1 MKSTKKFSTSLSF
14 SNLRIVYDNQK
25 SLANKID
32 LINKNQKLINFTN
45 DRIKILKSLKSFL
58 IKHKS
63 NLVNLINSEA
73 HKTKNE
79 SLGEFDYALEF
90 VDYSINLLS
99 KYKFNKKTSSNR
111 YIFFKSPGSV
121 FAITPYN
128 DPLAGMTRKIA
139 PSIASGSALIMK
151 TSSYCI
157 NLCNYFDSN
166 LPKKLKDIL
175 QFAFI
180 KNKKDIDRIIQNKNI
195 KLITFTG
202 STNIGLKLDNI
213 QTNHLQR
220 KVLELG
226 GINYALI
233 FDKNNLDK
241 VIDEILIRKIKAAGQ
256 ACSSINKVFVH
267 KSLKLDF
274 EKMIKLKL
282 SKIFCGS
289 VNNNLNPHFGPL
301 ISKSHFD
308 FTKKLE
314 LKALKNGKLISR
326 AKSYNNTD
334 NLFPL
339 TVISSKIDDPIFDT
353 YETFSPLLGVSYF
366 SSDKKIF
373 NKISRSEYSLVCYIF
388 SNNSKIINKTK
399 SLNFGSIGINTTK
412 IQSPSCPTGGNNLS
426 GIGREGGEW
435 GFEEFLT
442 TVNYVINK

>member
-1 MKSTKKFSTSLSF
+1 MKSTKKFPTSLSF
-14 SNLRIVYDNQK
+14 SNLKIKYDNQK

-32 LINKNQKLINFTN
+32 LINKNQKSIYSTN

-58 IKHKS
+58 IKHKF

-175 QFAFI
+175 QFSFI
-180 KNKKDIDRIIQNKNI
+180 KDKKDIDRIIQNKNI

-233 FDKNNLDK
+233 FDKNNLDN
-241 VIDEILIRKIKAAGQ
+241 VVDEILIRKIKAAGQ

-289 VNNNLNPHFGPL
+289 VKNNLNPHFGPL

-388 SNNSKIINKTK
+388 SNNSKIIDKTK

>member
-1 MKSTKKFSTSLSF
+1 MKSTKKFSNSLSF
-14 SNLRIVYDNQK
+14 SNLKINYDNQK

-32 LINKNQKLINFTN
+32 LINKNQKSINFTN

-58 IKHKS
+58 IKHKL

-73 HKTKNE
+73 YKTKNE

-99 KYKFNKKTSSNR
+99 KYKFNKKTSLNR

-139 PSIASGSALIMK
+139 PSIASGSPLIMK

-180 KNKKDIDRIIQNKNI
+180 KDKKDIDRIIQNKNI

-241 VIDEILIRKIKAAGQ
+241 VVDEILIRKIKAAGQ

-388 SNNSKIINKTK
+388 SNNSKIIDKTK

>member
-1 MKSTKKFSTSLSF
+1 MISTKKFSTSLSF
-14 SNLRIVYDNQK
+14 SNLKIDYDNQK

-32 LINKNQKLINFTN
+32 LINKNQKSINFTN

-58 IKHKS
+58 IKHKL

-111 YIFFKSPGSV
+111 YIFLKSPGSV

-180 KNKKDIDRIIQNKNI
+180 KDKKDIDRIIQNKNI

-339 TVISSKIDDPIFDT
+339 TVISSKIDDPVFDT
-353 YETFSPLLGVSYF
+353 YETFSPLLGVAYF

-373 NKISRSEYSLVCYIF
+373 NKISKSEYSLVCYIF
-388 SNNSKIINKTK
+388 SNNSKIIDKTK

-442 TVNYVINK
+442 TVNYVIN

>member
-14 SNLRIVYDNQK
+14 SNLKIKYDNQK

-32 LINKNQKLINFTN
+32 LINKNQKSINSTN

-58 IKHKS
+58 IKHKL

-180 KNKKDIDRIIQNKNI
+180 KDKNDIDRIIQNKNI

-241 VIDEILIRKIKAAGQ
+241 VVDEILIRKIKAAGQ

-289 VNNNLNPHFGPL
+289 VKNNLNPHFGPL

-326 AKSYNNTD
+326 AKSYNNAD

-373 NKISRSEYSLVCYIF
+373 NKISRSEYSLVCYVF
-388 SNNSKIINKTK
+388 SNNSKIIDKTK

>member
-14 SNLRIVYDNQK
+14 SNLKIKYDNQK

-32 LINKNQKLINFTN
+32 LINKNQKSINSTN

-58 IKHKS
+58 IKHKL

-180 KNKKDIDRIIQNKNI
+180 KDKNDIDRIIQNKNI

-241 VIDEILIRKIKAAGQ
+241 VVDEILIRKIKAAGQ

-289 VNNNLNPHFGPL
+289 VKNNLNPHFGPL

-388 SNNSKIINKTK
+388 SNNSKIIDKTK

>member
-1 MKSTKKFSTSLSF
+1 MKSTKKFSTSLSL
-14 SNLRIVYDNQK
+14 SNLKINYDNQK

-32 LINKNQKLINFTN
+32 LINKNQKSINSTN

-58 IKHKS
+58 IKHKL

-180 KNKKDIDRIIQNKNI
+180 KDKKDIDRIIQNKNI

-241 VIDEILIRKIKAAGQ
+241 VVDEILIRKIKAAGQ

-339 TVISSKIDDPIFDT
+339 TVISSKIDDPVFDT

-388 SNNSKIINKTK
+388 SNNSKIIDKTK

>member
-1 MKSTKKFSTSLSF
+1 MKSTNSLLF
-14 SNLRIVYDNQK
+14 TNLKINYDSQK
-25 SLANKID
+25 NLDKKID
-32 LINKNQKLINFTN
+32 LIYQNQKLINSID
-45 DRIKILKSLKSFL
+45 DRIKTLKSFKIFL
-58 IKHKS
+58 IKHKL
-63 NLVNLINSEA
+63 NLVNLINTEA

-79 SLGEFDYALEF
+79 SLGEFEYALDF

-111 YIFFKSPGSV
+111 FIFFKSSGSV

-139 PSIASGSALIMK
+139 PSIASGSTLIMK
-151 TSSYCI
+151 TSSFCI
-157 NLCNYFDSN
+157 NLCNYFDSH
-166 LPKKLKDIL
+166 LPKNLKNIL

-180 KNKKDIDRIIQNKNI
+180 KDKKNIDRIIQNKNI

-202 STNIGLKLDNI
+202 STNIGLKLDNV

-241 VIDEILIRKIKAAGQ
+241 VVDEILTRKIKAAGQ

-274 EKMIKLKL
+274 EKIIKEKL

-314 LKALKNGKLISR
+314 LKALKNGKLIGRS
-326 AKSYNNTD
+326 KSYNNTD

-339 TVISSKIDDPIFDT
+339 TIVSSKIDDPVFDIH
-353 YETFSPLLGVSYF
+353 ETFSPLLGVSYF

-373 NKISRSEYSLVCYIF
+373 DKISRSEYSLVCYIF

-412 IQSPSCPTGGNNLS
+412 IQSPACPTGGNNRS

-442 TVNYVINK
+442 TINYVINK

>member
-14 SNLRIVYDNQK
+14 SNLKINYDNQK

-32 LINKNQKLINFTN
+32 LINKNQKSINFTN

-58 IKHKS
+58 IKHKL

-111 YIFFKSPGSV
+111 YIFFKSQGSV

-180 KNKKDIDRIIQNKNI
+180 KDKKDIDRIIQNKNI

-241 VIDEILIRKIKAAGQ
+241 VVDEILIRKIKAAGQ

-274 EKMIKLKL
+274 EKLIKLKL

-339 TVISSKIDDPIFDT
+339 TVISSKIDDPVFDT

-373 NKISRSEYSLVCYIF
+373 NKISRSEYSLVCYVF
-388 SNNSKIINKTK
+388 SNNSKIIDKTK

-412 IQSPSCPTGGNNLS
+412 IQSPACPTGGNNLS

>member
-14 SNLRIVYDNQK
+14 SNLKIKYDNQK

-32 LINKNQKLINFTN
+32 LINKNQKSINSTN

-58 IKHKS
+58 IKHKL

-180 KNKKDIDRIIQNKNI
+180 KDKKDIDRIVQNKNI

-233 FDKNNLDK
+233 FDKYNLDK
-241 VIDEILIRKIKAAGQ
+241 VVDEILIRKIKAAGQ

-388 SNNSKIINKTK
+388 SNNSKIIDKTK

>member
-14 SNLRIVYDNQK
+14 SNLKINYDNQK

-32 LINKNQKLINFTN
+32 LINKNQKSINFTN

-58 IKHKS
+58 IKHKL

-180 KNKKDIDRIIQNKNI
+180 KDKKDIDRIIQNKSI

-241 VIDEILIRKIKAAGQ
+241 VVDEILIRKIKAAGQ

-274 EKMIKLKL
+274 EKMIKFKL

-289 VNNNLNPHFGPL
+289 VKNNLNPHFGPL

-339 TVISSKIDDPIFDT
+339 TVISSKIDDPVFDT

-388 SNNSKIINKTK
+388 SNNSKIIDKTK

>member
-1 MKSTKKFSTSLSF
+1 MKSTKKFPTSLSF
-14 SNLRIVYDNQK
+14 SNLKIKYDNQK

-32 LINKNQKLINFTN
+32 LINKNQKSINSTN

-58 IKHKS
+58 IKHKF

-180 KNKKDIDRIIQNKNI
+180 KDKKDIDRIIQNKNI

-241 VIDEILIRKIKAAGQ
+241 VVDEILIRKIKAAGQ

-388 SNNSKIINKTK
+388 SNNSKIIDKTK

>member
-1 MKSTKKFSTSLSF
+1 MKSTKKFPTSLSF
-14 SNLRIVYDNQK
+14 SNLKIKYDNQK

-32 LINKNQKLINFTN
+32 LINKNQKSINSTN

-58 IKHKS
+58 IKHKF

-175 QFAFI
+175 QFSFI
-180 KNKKDIDRIIQNKNI
+180 KDKKDIDRIIQNKNI

-233 FDKNNLDK
+233 FDKNNLDN
-241 VIDEILIRKIKAAGQ
+241 VVDEILIRKIKAAGQ

-289 VNNNLNPHFGPL
+289 VKNNLNPHFGPL

-388 SNNSKIINKTK
+388 SNNSKIIDKTK

>member
-14 SNLRIVYDNQK
+14 SNLKIKYDNQK

-32 LINKNQKLINFTN
+32 LINKNQKSINSTN

-58 IKHKS
+58 IKHKL

-180 KNKKDIDRIIQNKNI
+180 KDKKDIDRIIQNKNI

-241 VIDEILIRKIKAAGQ
+241 VVDEILIRKIKAAGQ

-373 NKISRSEYSLVCYIF
+373 NKISRSDYSLVCYIF
-388 SNNSKIINKTK
+388 SNNSKIIDKTK

-442 TVNYVINK
+442 TVNYVIN

>member
-1 MKSTKKFSTSLSF
+1 MKSTKKSTNSLLF
-14 SNLRIVYDNQK
+14 TNLKINYDSQK
-25 SLANKID
+25 NLDKKID
-32 LINKNQKLINFTN
+32 LIYQNKKLINSID
-45 DRIKILKSLKSFL
+45 DRIKTLKLFKIFL
-58 IKHKS
+58 IKHKL
-63 NLVNLINSEA
+63 NLVNLINTEA

-79 SLGEFDYALEF
+79 SLGEFEYALDF

-111 YIFFKSPGSV
+111 FIFFKSSGSV

-139 PSIASGSALIMK
+139 PSIASGSTLIMK
-151 TSSYCI
+151 TSSFCI
-157 NLCNYFDSN
+157 NLCNYFDSH
-166 LPKKLKDIL
+166 LPKNLKNIL

-180 KNKKDIDRIIQNKNI
+180 KDKKNIDRIIQNKNI

-202 STNIGLKLDNI
+202 STNIGLKLDNV

-241 VIDEILIRKIKAAGQ
+241 VVDEILTRKIKAAGQ

-274 EKMIKLKL
+274 EKIIKEKL

-314 LKALKNGKLISR
+314 LKALKNGKLIGR

-339 TVISSKIDDPIFDT
+339 TIVSSKIDDSVFDIH
-353 YETFSPLLGVSYF
+353 ETFSPLLGVSYF

-373 NKISRSEYSLVCYIF
+373 DKISRSEYSLVCYIF

-412 IQSPSCPTGGNNLS
+412 IQSPACPTGGNNRS

-442 TVNYVINK
+442 TINYVINK

>member
-1 MKSTKKFSTSLSF
+1 MKSTNSLLF
-14 SNLRIVYDNQK
+14 TNLKINYDSQK
-25 SLANKID
+25 NLDKKID
-32 LINKNQKLINFTN
+32 LIYQNQKLINSID
-45 DRIKILKSLKSFL
+45 DRIKTLKLFKIFL
-58 IKHKS
+58 IKHKL
-63 NLVNLINSEA
+63 NLVNLINTEA

-79 SLGEFDYALEF
+79 SLGEFEYALDF

-111 YIFFKSPGSV
+111 FIFFKSSGSV

-139 PSIASGSALIMK
+139 PSIASGSTLIMK
-151 TSSYCI
+151 TSSFCI
-157 NLCNYFDSN
+157 NLCNYFDSH
-166 LPKKLKDIL
+166 LPKNLKNIL

-180 KNKKDIDRIIQNKNI
+180 KDKKNIDRIIQNKNI

-202 STNIGLKLDNI
+202 STNIGLKLDNV

-241 VIDEILIRKIKAAGQ
+241 VVDEILTRKIKAAGQ

-274 EKMIKLKL
+274 EKIIKEKL

-314 LKALKNGKLISR
+314 LKALKNGKLIGRS
-326 AKSYNNTD
+326 KSYNNTD

-339 TVISSKIDDPIFDT
+339 TIVSSKIDDPVFDI

-373 NKISRSEYSLVCYIF
+373 DKISRSEYSLVCYIF

-412 IQSPSCPTGGNNLS
+412 IQSPACPTGGNNRS

-442 TVNYVINK
+442 TINYVINK

>member
-14 SNLRIVYDNQK
+14 SNLKINYDNQK

-32 LINKNQKLINFTN
+32 LINKNQKSISFTN

-58 IKHKS
+58 IKHKL

-180 KNKKDIDRIIQNKNI
+180 KDKKDIDRIIQNKNI

-241 VIDEILIRKIKAAGQ
+241 VVDEILIRKIKAAGQ

-339 TVISSKIDDPIFDT
+339 TVISSKIDDPVFDT

-373 NKISRSEYSLVCYIF
+373 NKISRSDYSLVCYIF
-388 SNNSKIINKTK
+388 SNNSKIIDKTK

>member
-1 MKSTKKFSTSLSF
+1 MKSTKKFPTSLSF
-14 SNLRIVYDNQK
+14 SNLKIKYDNQK

-58 IKHKS
+58 IKHKL

-111 YIFFKSPGSV
+111 FIFFKSPGSV

-180 KNKKDIDRIIQNKNI
+180 KDKKDIDRIIQNKNI

-233 FDKNNLDK
+233 FDKNNLDN
-241 VIDEILIRKIKAAGQ
+241 VVDEILIRKIKAAGQ

-388 SNNSKIINKTK
+388 SNNSKIIDKTK

>member
-14 SNLRIVYDNQK
+14 SNLKIKYDNQK
-25 SLANKID
+25 SLANKIG
-32 LINKNQKLINFTN
+32 LINKNQKSINSTN
-45 DRIKILKSLKSFL
+45 DRIKILKSLKYFL
-58 IKHKS
+58 IKHKL

-73 HKTKNE
+73 YKTKNE

-180 KNKKDIDRIIQNKNI
+180 KDKNDIDRIIQNKNI

-241 VIDEILIRKIKAAGQ
+241 VVDEILIRKIKAAGQ

-334 NLFPL
+334 YLFPL

-373 NKISRSEYSLVCYIF
+373 NKISRSEYSLVCYVF
-388 SNNSKIINKTK
+388 SNNSKIIDKTK

>member
-1 MKSTKKFSTSLSF
+1 MKFTKKITTSLSYTN
-14 SNLRIVYDNQK
+14 SKIIYDSQK
-25 SLANKID
+25 SLDKKID
-32 LINKNQKLINFTN
+32 LINQYQKSINSVD
-45 DRIKILKSLKSFL
+45 DRIKILKLFKKFL
-58 IKHKS
+58 INHKL
-63 NLVNLINSEA
+63 NLVNLINTEA

-79 SLGEFDYALEF
+79 SFSEFDYALDF

-99 KYKFNKKTSSNR
+99 KYKFDRKTSSNR
-111 YIFFKSPGSV
+111 FIFYKSPGSV

-139 PSIASGSALIMK
+139 PSIASGSTLIMK
-151 TSSYCI
+151 TSSFCI
-157 NLCNYFDSN
+157 NLCNYFDTH
-166 LPKKLKDIL
+166 LPKNLKNIL

-180 KNKKDIDRIIQNKNI
+180 KNKKNIDKIIQNKNI

-202 STNIGLKLDNI
+202 STNIGLKLDNV

-233 FDKNNLDK
+233 FDKNNLDN
-241 VIDEILIRKIKAAGQ
+241 VVDEILIRKIKAAGQ

-274 EKMIKLKL
+274 EKIIKEKL

-289 VNNNLNPHFGPL
+289 VSNNLNPHFGPL

-308 FTKKLE
+308 FSKKLE
-314 LKALKNGKLISR
+314 LKALKNGKLIGR
-326 AKSYNNTD
+326 AKSYNNTN

-339 TVISSKIDDPIFDT
+339 TIVSSKIDDSVFDIH
-353 YETFSPLLGVSYF
+353 ETFSPLLGVSYF
-366 SSDKKIF
+366 SSNKKIF
-373 NKISRSEYSLVCYIF
+373 DKISRSEYSLVCYIF
-388 SNNSKIINKTK
+388 SNNSKIINQTK

-412 IQSPSCPTGGNNLS
+412 IQSPACPTGGNNLS
-426 GIGREGGEW
+426 GIGREGGVW

>member
-14 SNLRIVYDNQK
+14 SNLKIKYDNQK

-32 LINKNQKLINFTN
+32 LINKNQKSINSTN

-58 IKHKS
+58 IKHKL

-180 KNKKDIDRIIQNKNI
+180 KDKKDIDRIVQNKNI

-241 VIDEILIRKIKAAGQ
+241 VVDEILIRKIKAAGQ

-289 VNNNLNPHFGPL
+289 VKNNLNPHFGPL

-339 TVISSKIDDPIFDT
+339 TVISSKIDDPVFDT

-373 NKISRSEYSLVCYIF
+373 NKISRSEYSLVCYVF
-388 SNNSKIINKTK
+388 SNNSKIIDKTK

>member
-1 MKSTKKFSTSLSF
+1 MKSTKKFPTSLSF
-14 SNLRIVYDNQK
+14 SNLKIKYDNQK

-32 LINKNQKLINFTN
+32 LINKNQKSIYSTN

-58 IKHKS
+58 IKHKF

-175 QFAFI
+175 QFSFI
-180 KNKKDIDRIIQNKNI
+180 KDKKDIDRIIQNKNI

-289 VNNNLNPHFGPL
+289 VKNNLNPHFGPL

-388 SNNSKIINKTK
+388 SNNSKIIDKTK

>member
-14 SNLRIVYDNQK
+14 SKLKINYDNQK

-32 LINKNQKLINFTN
+32 LINKNQKSISFTN
-45 DRIKILKSLKSFL
+45 ERIKILKSLKSFL
-58 IKHKS
+58 IKHKL

-180 KNKKDIDRIIQNKNI
+180 KDKKDIDRIIQNKNI

-241 VIDEILIRKIKAAGQ
+241 VVDEILIRKIKAAGQ

-339 TVISSKIDDPIFDT
+339 TVISSKIDDPVFDT

-388 SNNSKIINKTK
+388 SNNSKIIDKTK

>member
-1 MKSTKKFSTSLSF
+1 MKSTNSLLF
-14 SNLRIVYDNQK
+14 TNLKINYDSQK
-25 SLANKID
+25 NLDKKID
-32 LINKNQKLINFTN
+32 LIYQNQKLINSID
-45 DRIKILKSLKSFL
+45 DRIKTLKLFKIFL
-58 IKHKS
+58 IKHKL
-63 NLVNLINSEA
+63 NLVNLINTEA

-79 SLGEFDYALEF
+79 SLGEFEYALDF

-111 YIFFKSPGSV
+111 FIFFKSSGSV

-139 PSIASGSALIMK
+139 PSIASGSTLIMK
-151 TSSYCI
+151 TSSFCI
-157 NLCNYFDSN
+157 NLCNYFDSH
-166 LPKKLKDIL
+166 LPKNLKNIL

-180 KNKKDIDRIIQNKNI
+180 KDKKNIDRIIQNKNI

-202 STNIGLKLDNI
+202 STNIGLKLDNV

-241 VIDEILIRKIKAAGQ
+241 VVDEILTRKIKAAGQ

-274 EKMIKLKL
+274 EKIIKEKL

-314 LKALKNGKLISR
+314 LKALKNGKLIGR

-339 TVISSKIDDPIFDT
+339 TIVSSKIDDPVFDIH
-353 YETFSPLLGVSYF
+353 ETFSPLLGVSYF

-373 NKISRSEYSLVCYIF
+373 DKISRSEYSLVCYIF

-399 SLNFGSIGINTTK
+399 FLNFGSIGINTTK
-412 IQSPSCPTGGNNLS
+412 IQSPACPTGGNNRS

-442 TVNYVINK
+442 TINYVINK

>member
-58 IKHKS
+58 IKHKL

-180 KNKKDIDRIIQNKNI
+180 KDKKDIDRIIQNKNI

-241 VIDEILIRKIKAAGQ
+241 VVDEILIRKIKAAGQ

-274 EKMIKLKL
+274 EKIIKLKL

-289 VNNNLNPHFGPL
+289 VKNNLNPHFGPL

-388 SNNSKIINKTK
+388 SNNSKIIDKTK

-442 TVNYVINK
+442 TVNYVIN

>member
-1 MKSTKKFSTSLSF
+1 MKSTKKFPTSLSF
-14 SNLRIVYDNQK
+14 SNLKIKYDNQK

-32 LINKNQKLINFTN
+32 LINKNQKSIYSTN

-58 IKHKS
+58 IKHKF

-180 KNKKDIDRIIQNKNI
+180 KDKKDIDRIIQNKNI

-233 FDKNNLDK
+233 FDKNNLDN
-241 VIDEILIRKIKAAGQ
+241 VVDEILIRKIKAAGQ

-289 VNNNLNPHFGPL
+289 VKNNLNPHFGPL

-388 SNNSKIINKTK
+388 SNNSKIIDKTK

>member
-14 SNLRIVYDNQK
+14 SKLKINYDNQK

-32 LINKNQKLINFTN
+32 LINKNQKSISFTN
-45 DRIKILKSLKSFL
+45 ERIKILKSLKSFL
-58 IKHKS
+58 IKHKL

-180 KNKKDIDRIIQNKNI
+180 KDKKDIDRIIQNKNI

-241 VIDEILIRKIKAAGQ
+241 VVDEILIRKIKAAGQ

-274 EKMIKLKL
+274 EKIIKFKL

-289 VNNNLNPHFGPL
+289 VNDNLNPHFGPL

-339 TVISSKIDDPIFDT
+339 TVISSKIDDPVFDT

-388 SNNSKIINKTK
+388 SNNSKIIDKTK

>member
-14 SNLRIVYDNQK
+14 SNLKINYDNQK

-32 LINKNQKLINFTN
+32 LINKNQKSINFTN

-58 IKHKS
+58 IKHKL

-180 KNKKDIDRIIQNKNI
+180 KDKKDIDRIIQNKNI

-241 VIDEILIRKIKAAGQ
+241 VVDEILIRKIKAAGQ

-339 TVISSKIDDPIFDT
+339 TVISSKIDDPVFDT

-373 NKISRSEYSLVCYIF
+373 NKISRSEYSLVCYVF
-388 SNNSKIINKTK
+388 SNNSKIIDKTK

>member
-14 SNLRIVYDNQK
+14 SNLKINYDNQK

-32 LINKNQKLINFTN
+32 LINKNQKSINFTN

-58 IKHKS
+58 IKHKL

-180 KNKKDIDRIIQNKNI
+180 KDKKDIDRIVQNKNI

-241 VIDEILIRKIKAAGQ
+241 VVDEILIRKIKAAGQ

-339 TVISSKIDDPIFDT
+339 TVISSKIDDPVFDT

-388 SNNSKIINKTK
+388 SNNSKIIDKTK